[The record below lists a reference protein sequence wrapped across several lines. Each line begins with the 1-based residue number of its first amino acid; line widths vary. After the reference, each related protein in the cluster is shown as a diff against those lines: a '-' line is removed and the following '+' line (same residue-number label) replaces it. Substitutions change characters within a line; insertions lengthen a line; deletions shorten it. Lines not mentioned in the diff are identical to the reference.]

1 MTIIAVLLFAVLSS
15 ILIWRQNKSK
25 QHIREG
31 VWAIV
36 FLWGAAS
43 FIIAKLMQLPLS
55 PPTDWVAA
63 ITAPLYKPIVAW
75 IRGG

>member
-1 MTIIAVLLFAVLSS
+1 ML
-15 ILIWRQNKSK
+15 WHQNKK
-25 QHIREG
+25 RQQIKEG

-36 FLWGAAS
+36 FLWGAIAV
-43 FIIAKLMQLPLS
+43 IVAKLLHLPMS

-75 IRGG
+75 IKGG